1 MALLKKT
8 RQVNTRFTEEEY
20 ALLLLKARTE
30 RITVSDFIRQAAIG
44 KKVSLSGI
52 EVQEGQKIRCKAY
65 ETGEVRQGTVKK
77 DCAGRL
83 YISSRGDSQNFYQD
97 CASGNNYL
105 SVCAGEPD
113 MKYQVSEF
121 VSMHKYRYC
130 VF

>member
-1 MALLKKT
+1 MALLKRTK
-8 RQVNTRFTEEEY
+8 QVNTRFTEEEY

-65 ETGEVRQGTVKK
+65 ETGEVRQGIVKK

-83 YISSRGDSQNFYQD
+83 YISSRGDNQNFYPCKWD
-97 CASGNNYL
+97 EITVL
-105 SVCAGEPD
+105 D
-113 MKYQVSEF
+113 K
-121 VSMHKYRYC
+121 
-130 VF
+130 